1 MASLEMRES
10 LERVF
15 NHLVL
20 PPQLPSGQDEG
31 LDKIG
36 HDILRRVRRACGQ
49 LNVVTNKRFENAWK
63 TVNAGIAMFQKTDE
77 NSRPVPTLLEAFKRL
92 ENEGN
97 VVALYIEE
105 QNAGLLMY
113 RHTGNDEAS
122 HIVFEAFE
130 ASPLSS
136 DVLSAPDALRW
147 TFPSRAV
154 QIPVN
159 DFNATNFQSTL
170 AAFLDQA
177 RSEYISHLAD
187 KVSKAGRDIA
197 EVRNA
202 ANPDLITHMLLSLI
216 QGIGRTAVV
225 EPIKKRV
232 RDDVSFGD
240 GEKPWRRLPAW
251 LILRVFMQRQMSL
264 LLGSS
269 LGYTA
274 YKILSCMILSQ
285 LLDDCVKFRLLPVS
299 VSLLQKKLGRKLAKL
314 EGHLSSDN
322 TATPDQKHSEI
333 LIHGTARI
341 FKASIEQANRYL
353 EAEILRFKTGSLRKI
368 PHLPLRASNT
378 EQYLSLLNS
387 HARLTRLVSPLAQT
401 EGWLT
406 FSRPIF
412 DPRVYDIDLNDNPA
426 IKSTH
431 EFTQLGLRIARKIQD
446 AQTQSSVLW
455 NKTTLSMMSEDEVT
469 LLCETIPDTI
479 SSLMESIPSASP
491 INVETISAFLLEIFD
506 QWTLLDSACVGLY
519 PILKEYRPMF
529 SPDLLNILQ
538 LPDFQSMKRLRRIQK
553 YLNIR
558 RNSSTLGAKTIF
570 SEGDMSFNSRFTNS
584 SPTHRALQEK
594 ILDEQNRLRKAK
606 TDEWNQDC
614 EIYDGLSW
622 EYDALT
628 CTCTFEDGEWVV
640 AGCHKCFTKR
650 KRNRMKITAHENFLP
665 QSPTDAMAIV
675 FELDVPPCIAAYR
688 NITWKICYQSQRHL
702 WCM

>member
-1 MASLEMRES
+1 MASLEMREA

-36 HDILRRVRRACGQ
+36 HDILRRIRRACGQ
-49 LNVVTNKRFENAWK
+49 LTVVTNKRFENAWK

-105 QNAGLLMY
+105 QNTGLLMY

-147 TFPSRAV
+147 TFPSRAA

-187 KVSKAGRDIA
+187 KASKAGRDIA

-285 LLDDCVKFRLLPVS
+285 LLDDCVKFRLLPDS

-322 TATPDQKHSEI
+322 TATPDQTHSEI
-333 LIHGTARI
+333 LNGTALI

-353 EAEILRFKTGSLRKI
+353 EAEILRFKTG
-368 PHLPLRASNT
+368 N
-378 EQYLSLLNS
+378 
-387 HARLTRLVSPLAQT
+387 
-401 EGWLT
+401 
-406 FSRPIF
+406 
-412 DPRVYDIDLNDNPA
+412 
-426 IKSTH
+426 
-431 EFTQLGLRIARKIQD
+431 
-446 AQTQSSVLW
+446 
-455 NKTTLSMMSEDEVT
+455 
-469 LLCETIPDTI
+469 
-479 SSLMESIPSASP
+479 
-491 INVETISAFLLEIFD
+491 
-506 QWTLLDSACVGLY
+506 
-519 PILKEYRPMF
+519 
-529 SPDLLNILQ
+529 LLNILQ

-553 YLNIR
+553 YLNKR
-558 RNSSTLGAKTIF
+558 RNSSTLGAMTIF
-570 SEGDMSFNSRFTNS
+570 SEGDMSFNSRFSNS
-584 SPTHRALQEK
+584 SPTHCALQEK
-594 ILDEQNRLRKAK
+594 ILHKQNRLREAK
-606 TDEWNQDC
+606 TDEW
-614 EIYDGLSW
+614 
-622 EYDALT
+622 
-628 CTCTFEDGEWVV
+628 
-640 AGCHKCFTKR
+640 
-650 KRNRMKITAHENFLP
+650 KRNCPMLP
-665 QSPTDAMAIV
+665 QRGSAKWPYTPTHSETLGTVHAFFKDESFVCRLLNEIEKRLAGIEKNWRETSTMEALITLILRAI
-675 FELDVPPCIAAYR
+675 ELNA
-688 NITWKICYQSQRHL
+688 QL
-702 WCM
+702 WLG